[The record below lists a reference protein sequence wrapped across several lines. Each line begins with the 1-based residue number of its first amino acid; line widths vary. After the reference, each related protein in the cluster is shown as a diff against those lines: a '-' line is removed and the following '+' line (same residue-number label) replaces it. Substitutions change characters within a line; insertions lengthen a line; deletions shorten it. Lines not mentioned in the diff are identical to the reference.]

1 MEGRLTNRKQRSK
14 GWIWIALLGLV
25 LVGAACAQA
34 PQAGGKSSQGSAGDT
49 TGSGS
54 GPGGEGTVVYVD
66 EIELLLME
74 SFPIQVSVVVR
85 GNLANGCV
93 VLDGITAER
102 TGDGFALQTAAH
114 KEGEFCTQALV
125 PFEER
130 VSLEVR
136 GLKAGTYAVTAGEAS
151 AEFTF
156 TVDNG

>member
-1 MEGRLTNRKQRSK
+1 MGKQRSK
-14 GWIWIALLGLV
+14 SWIVIALLGLV

-34 PQAGGKSSQGSAGDT
+34 PRTGGGNSKGSAGNT

-54 GPGGEGTVVYVD
+54 KPGGEGTMVYVD
-66 EIELLLME
+66 EIELVLME
-74 SFPIQVSVVVR
+74 SFPVQVMAIVR

-114 KEGEFCTQALV
+114 KEGDMCTQALV

-136 GLKAGTYAVTAGEAS
+136 GLKAGTYAVTAGGAS
-151 AEFTF
+151 GEFKF
-156 TVDNG
+156 DVDNG